1 LKLINYNRD
10 KPDYKNLKYQ
20 VILKYL
26 SKMDPRISDIGLC
39 NKKQIFESGT
49 ANILFIKKDYIF
61 SPIDKI
67 YKGVTLKFFK
77 NKMNKF
83 IMKNISI
90 KSLYEFDEI
99 ILIGTGKGVT
109 SVKTIND
116 IKWRRKSLKF
126 YKILKK
132 LYKTEIK
139 KCSIYR

>member
-1 LKLINYNRD
+1 
-10 KPDYKNLKYQ
+10 
-20 VILKYL
+20 
-26 SKMDPRISDIGLC
+26 MDPRISDIGLC

-49 ANILFIKKDYIF
+49 SNILFIKKNYIF

-67 YKGVTLKFFK
+67 YKGVTFKFFK

>member
-1 LKLINYNRD
+1 
-10 KPDYKNLKYQ
+10 
-20 VILKYL
+20 
-26 SKMDPRISDIGLC
+26 
-39 NKKQIFESGT
+39 
-49 ANILFIKKDYIF
+49 
-61 SPIDKI
+61 
-67 YKGVTLKFFK
+67 
-77 NKMNKF
+77 MNKF